1 MSAPPPLERV
11 LLAGADQV
19 LTHASWDEG
28 APDNG
33 YARRLDI
40 LDAAAALIGGFDLVA
55 YRKKC
60 LPTEPRLAAR
70 EAAAFAEPVVAKIS
84 RTPIP
89 PALALS
95 ALAREPLSKHKT
107 RTAGAHY
114 TDFRLALLIGRIAAG
129 LNERHAPILDPAS
142 GSGML
147 LAAASIAACE
157 TGQSTAGWLAEN
169 VIAADQSANALR
181 GAQLSLASLTND
193 TGAIVRMASRWLQGD
208 SLLRPQSEWRAAIGG
223 ELGAIVANP
232 PWEKLKVL
240 RHEHEVAA
248 GVTRHYGAAHS
259 DDAGDDLYDE
269 RDRVRQYVN
278 AITSRYPLAG
288 RGETDLF
295 VAFTQMMIE
304 LDNGEAGIAALLPA
318 GLIRS
323 KSTEPLRQL
332 LLDRFGEVSF
342 TVFDNKPRFFEIDT
356 RFKFVAVTA
365 RHARLAGSSMI
376 RIGYGHSSPSGCEPG
391 PLSTI
396 DRKTLERI
404 RPDLSIPEVRS
415 VEEWELFKRMTL
427 AGQTWS
433 ERTSPWWPRTV
444 REVDMTRERRA
455 FLECPTASAVPLIEG
470 RMVHQFRFGA
480 KVYVEGSGRRAS
492 WLPVP
497 LGTSSVG
504 PQFWIGRADLP
515 SAARNRVD
523 TVRAGF
529 CDIAG
534 QTNERSMMAAVI
546 PAGVA
551 CGNKVP
557 TVSFP
562 NLPGEDALDLWC
574 GMVNSFA
581 FDWMLRR
588 VLTTTVNYFLLQSV
602 PLPPL
607 LPSTLPGRGVAMD
620 ARQVAA
626 LSSSGIDD
634 SAMAVAELRRNI
646 DLACFRAYGLGGEDV
661 ALVLGDFPS
670 LDRGEPPLPG
680 ELRST
685 VTRDFIMSAIEGP
698 GQHSYA
704 ERAEAA
710 LGLGARPYRPSQSAD
725 LERTA
730 VQPLRAAT

>member
-19 LTHASWDEG
+19 LTRGSRSD
-28 APDNG
+28 APGDN
-33 YARRLDI
+33 YARRLDT
-40 LDAAAALIGGFDLVA
+40 LDAAAALVGGFDLA
-55 YRKKC
+55 TYRKKC
-60 LPTEPRLAAR
+60 VSEEPRLSLA
-70 EAAAFAEPVVAKIS
+70 EAAALAEPVVAEIG
-84 RTPIP
+84 RTPIA

-95 ALAREPLSKHKT
+95 ALAREPLSKHET

-114 TDFRLALLIGRIAAG
+114 TDFRLALLIGQLAAK
-129 LNERHAPILDPAS
+129 LNVRRAPILDPAS
-142 GSGML
+142 GAGML
-147 LAAASIAACE
+147 LAAASLVACE
-157 TGQSTAGWLAEN
+157 AGLSTAHWLAEK
-169 VIAADQSANALR
+169 VIAADQSRNALR
-181 GAQLSLASLTND
+181 GAQLSLASLTD
-193 TGAIVRMASRWLQGD
+193 DAGAIAEMSSRWMHGD
-208 SLLRPQSEWRAAIGG
+208 SLLRPQSEWRDAIGG

-240 RHEHEVAA
+240 RHEHEIAA
-248 GVTRHYGAAHS
+248 GVARHYGAAHS
-259 DDAGDDLYDE
+259 DEPGVDLHDE
-269 RDRVRQYVN
+269 RARVRRYAD
-278 AITSRYPLAG
+278 AIITHYGLAG

-295 VAFTQMMIE
+295 VAFTQMMVE
-304 LDNGEAGIAALLPA
+304 LADGDAGIAALLPA

-323 KSTEPLRQL
+323 KSTAPLREL

-342 TVFDNKPRFFEIDT
+342 TVLDNKPRFFEIDT
-356 RFKFVAVTA
+356 RFKFVAMTA
-365 RHARLAGSSMI
+365 QQRHSGTPASVL
-376 RIGYGHSSPSGCEPG
+376 IGYGQSNASGCEPG
-391 PLSTI
+391 PFSTI
-396 DRKTLERI
+396 DRQTLKQI

-415 VEEWELFKRMTL
+415 VEEWKLFQSMTL
-427 AGQTWS
+427 AGQSWV
-433 ERTSPWWPRTV
+433 EPTSPWWPRTV
-444 REVDMTRERRA
+444 REVDMTRERRT
-455 FLECPTASAVPLIEG
+455 FLEYPTASAVPLIEG

-480 KVYVEGSGRRAS
+480 KVYVKGSGRRAT
-492 WLPVP
+492 WTPVP

-504 PQFWIGRADLP
+504 PQFWIRRSDLP
-515 SAARNRVD
+515 PSARERVD

-562 NLPGEDALDLWC
+562 NLPGEEALDLWC

-626 LSSSGIDD
+626 LSADGSDD
-634 SAMAVAELRRNI
+634 TAMAVAELRRNI
-646 DLACFRAYGLGGEDV
+646 DLACFRAYGLDSEGA
-661 ALVLGDFPS
+661 ALVLSDFPS

-680 ELRST
+680 ERRST
-685 VTRDFIMSAIEGP
+685 VTRDFILSAIEAP
-698 GQHSYA
+698 DQHSFA
-704 ERAEAA
+704 ERTKAA
-710 LGLGARPYRPSQSAD
+710 LNLGARPYRPSQSTD
-725 LERTA
+725 LTRRA
-730 VQPLRAAT
+730 VQPLRAAP

>member
-19 LTHASWDEG
+19 LRRGSSSG
-28 APDNG
+28 APGDN

-40 LDAAAALIGGFDLVA
+40 LDAAAALIGGFDLPS

-60 LPTEPRLAAR
+60 LPIEPQLRVAEATSLA
-70 EAAAFAEPVVAKIS
+70 ESVVAEIG

-95 ALAREPLSKHKT
+95 ALAREPLSKHETK
-107 RTAGAHY
+107 TAGAHY
-114 TDFRLALLIGRIAAG
+114 TDFRLALLIGRLTTDLNTRAAT
-129 LNERHAPILDPAS
+129 ILDPAS
-142 GSGML
+142 GAGML
-147 LAAASIAACE
+147 LAAASIIACDA
-157 TGQSTAGWLAEN
+157 GQSAAHWLAEK
-169 VIAADQSANALR
+169 VIAADQSRNALR
-181 GAQLSLASLTND
+181 GAQLSLASLTD
-193 TGAIVRMASRWLQGD
+193 DVGAIAEMSSRWLHGD
-208 SLLRPQSEWRAAIGG
+208 SLLRSQSEWRASIRG

-248 GVTRHYGAAHS
+248 GVDRHYGAAHS
-259 DDAGDDLYDE
+259 DEAGADLHDE
-269 RDRVRQYVN
+269 RARVRQY
-278 AITSRYPLAG
+278 ADSIITRYPLAG
-288 RGETDLF
+288 HGETDLF
-295 VAFTQMMIE
+295 AAFTQMMVE
-304 LDNGEAGIAALLPA
+304 LAEEDTGIAALLPA

-323 KSTEPLRQL
+323 KSTTSLREL
-332 LLDRFGEVSF
+332 LLDRFGEISF

-356 RFKFVAVTA
+356 RFKFVVMTA
-365 RHARLAGSSMI
+365 QQRRPGAQAGV
-376 RIGYGHSSPSGCEPG
+376 RIGYGRSNATGCKPG

-396 DRKTLERI
+396 DRPTLERI

-415 VEEWELFKRMTL
+415 VEEWDLFQRMTL
-427 AGQTWS
+427 AGQPWS
-433 ERTSPWWPRTV
+433 DQASPWWPRIV

-455 FLECPTASAVPLIEG
+455 FLEYPTPSAVALVEG

-480 KVYVEGSGRRAS
+480 KAYVQGSGRRATWAS
-492 WLPVP
+492 VP
-497 LGTSSVG
+497 LGNSSIR
-504 PQFWIGRADLP
+504 PQFWIGRSDLP
-515 SAARNRVD
+515 PAASERVD

-534 QTNERSMMAAVI
+534 QTNERSMLAAVI

-557 TVSFP
+557 TVAFP

-588 VLTTTVNYFLLQSV
+588 VLTTTVNYFLLKSV

-607 LPSTLPGRGVAMD
+607 LPSTLPGRRVAMD

-626 LSSSGIDD
+626 LSGSGCDD
-634 SAMAVAELRRNI
+634 TAMAVAELRRNI
-646 DLACFRAYGLGGEDV
+646 DLVCFRAYGLDGEDA
-661 ALVLGDFPS
+661 ALVLSDFSS

-680 ELRST
+680 ERRST
-685 VTRDFIMSAIEGP
+685 VTRDFLLSTVETPKRMKHE
-698 GQHSYA
+698 Q
-704 ERAEAA
+704 RAKAA
-710 LGLGARPYRPSQSAD
+710 LSLGARPYRPSQSAD
-725 LERTA
+725 AEAKA
-730 VQPLRAAT
+730 VQSLRSAT

>member
-11 LLAGADQV
+11 LLARADQV
-19 LTHASWDEG
+19 LTRGSGSG
-28 APDNG
+28 APNER

-40 LDAAAALIGGFDLVA
+40 LDAAAALIGGFDLA
-55 YRKKC
+55 KYRKKC
-60 LPTEPRLAAR
+60 VPTEPRLSVA
-70 EAAAFAEPVVAKIS
+70 EAATLAEAVVAEI
-84 RTPIP
+84 RRAPIP
-89 PALALS
+89 AALALS
-95 ALAREPLSKHKT
+95 ALAREPLSKHET

-114 TDFRLALLIGRIAAG
+114 TDFRLALLIGRMAAE
-129 LNERHAPILDPAS
+129 LNVRGAPILDPAS
-142 GSGML
+142 GAGML
-147 LAAASIAACE
+147 LAAASIVACD
-157 TGQSTAGWLAEN
+157 TGQSAAHWLAEK
-169 VIAADQSANALR
+169 VIAADQSRNALR
-181 GAQLSLASLTND
+181 GAQLSLASLTHD
-193 TGAIVRMASRWLQGD
+193 DGAVAVMASRWLHGD
-208 SLLRPQSEWRAAIGG
+208 SLLRPQSEWRVAIGG

-240 RHEHEVAA
+240 RHEHEIAA
-248 GVTRHYGAAHS
+248 GVDRHYGAAHS
-259 DDAGDDLYDE
+259 DEAGADLHEE
-269 RDRVRQYVN
+269 RARVREYAD
-278 AITSRYPLAG
+278 AIVTRYPLAG

-295 VAFTQMMIE
+295 AAFTQMMVE
-304 LDNGEAGIAALLPA
+304 LADGDAGIAALLPA

-323 KSTEPLRQL
+323 KSTTLLREL
-332 LLDRFGEVSF
+332 LLDRFGQVSF
-342 TVFDNKPRFFEIDT
+342 TVFDNKSRFFEIDT
-356 RFKFVAVTA
+356 RFKFVAMAA
-365 RHARLAGSSMI
+365 RHGCPSAHAAVRV
-376 RIGYGHSSPSGCEPG
+376 GYGRSNASQCEPG

-396 DRKTLERI
+396 ERSTLERI

-415 VEEWELFKRMTL
+415 VEEWELFQRMTL
-427 AGQTWS
+427 AGQSWS
-433 ERTSPWWPRTV
+433 DRTSPWWPRIV

-455 FLECPTASAVPLIEG
+455 FLEYPTASAVPLIEG

-480 KVYVEGSGRRAS
+480 KVYVDGSGRRAT
-492 WLPVP
+492 WAPVP
-497 LGTSSVG
+497 LGTNSIG
-504 PQFWIGRADLP
+504 PQFWIGRSDLP
-515 SAARNRVD
+515 PAARERVD

-557 TVSFP
+557 TVAFP

-626 LSSSGIDD
+626 LSAAGCDNT
-634 SAMAVAELRRNI
+634 AMAVAELRRNI
-646 DLACFRAYGLGGEDV
+646 DLACFRAYGLEGEDA
-661 ALVLGDFPS
+661 ALVLSDFPS

-680 ELRST
+680 ERRST
-685 VTRDFIMSAIEGP
+685 VTRDFILSAIETRK
-698 GQHSYA
+698 QRSFA
-704 ERAEAA
+704 ERARAA
-710 LGLGARPYRPSQSAD
+710 LALGARPYRPSQSAD
-725 LERTA
+725 LERKA

>member
-11 LLAGADQV
+11 LLAGAEQA
-19 LTHASWDEG
+19 LTRGSRSG
-28 APDNG
+28 APG
-33 YARRLDI
+33 RSYAHRLDV
-40 LDAAAALIGGFDLVA
+40 LDAAAALIGGFDLA
-55 YRKKC
+55 TYRKKC
-60 LPTEPRLAAR
+60 VHAEPRLSVA
-70 EAAAFAEPVVAKIS
+70 EATALAEPVVAEIG

-95 ALAREPLSKHKT
+95 ALAREPLSKHEI

-114 TDFRLALLIGRIAAG
+114 TDFRLALLIGRLATE
-129 LNERHAPILDPAS
+129 LNVRGATILDPAS
-142 GSGML
+142 GAGML

-157 TGQSTAGWLAEN
+157 AGHPAVHWLAEK
-169 VIAADQSANALR
+169 VIAADQSSSALR
-181 GAQLSLASLTND
+181 GAQLCLASLTND
-193 TGAIVRMASRWLQGD
+193 AGAIAQMSSRWLHGD
-208 SLLRPQSEWRAAIGG
+208 SLLRSPSEWRSAIAG

-240 RHEHEVAA
+240 RHEYEIAA
-248 GVTRHYGAAHS
+248 GVDRHYGAAHS
-259 DDAGDDLYDE
+259 DEPGAELRGE
-269 RDRVRQYVN
+269 RARVRQYAD
-278 AITSRYPLAG
+278 AIIARYPLAG

-295 VAFTQMMIE
+295 VAFTQMMVE
-304 LDNGEAGIAALLPA
+304 LADGDAGIAALLPA

-323 KSTEPLRQL
+323 KSTTPLREL
-332 LLDRFGEVSF
+332 LLDRFGQVSF
-342 TVFDNKPRFFEIDT
+342 TVLDNKPRFFEIDT
-356 RFKFVAVTA
+356 RFKFVAMTCEQPRPNAQPSV
-365 RHARLAGSSMI
+365 
-376 RIGYGHSSPSGCEPG
+376 RIGYAQSTETGCELG

-396 DRKTLERI
+396 ERQTLERI

-415 VEEWELFKRMTL
+415 VDEWGLFQRMAL
-427 AGQTWS
+427 AGLSWS
-433 ERTSPWWPRTV
+433 EPTSPWWPHTV

-455 FLECPTASAVPLIEG
+455 FLEYPTASAVPLVEG

-480 KVYVEGSGRRAS
+480 KVYVEGSGRRAT
-492 WLPVP
+492 WAPVP
-497 LGTSSVG
+497 LGVSSIA
-504 PQFWIGRADLP
+504 PQFWIPRSSLPP
-515 SAARNRVD
+515 SARERVD

-557 TVSFP
+557 TVVFP

-574 GMVNSFA
+574 AMVNSFA

-607 LPSTLPGRGVAMD
+607 LPSALPGRGVAMD

-626 LSSSGIDD
+626 LSAVGCDD
-634 SAMAVAELRRNI
+634 TATAVAELRRNI
-646 DLACFRAYGLGGEDV
+646 DLACFRAYGLSGEDV
-661 ALVLGDFPS
+661 ALVLSDFPS

-685 VTRDFIMSAIEGP
+685 VTKDFILSAVDTP
-698 GQHSYA
+698 DRQKHA
-704 ERAEAA
+704 QRAEAA
-710 LGLGARPYRPSQSAD
+710 LSFGARPYRPSQSAD
-725 LERTA
+725 PERNA
-730 VQPLRAAT
+730 VQALRSAT